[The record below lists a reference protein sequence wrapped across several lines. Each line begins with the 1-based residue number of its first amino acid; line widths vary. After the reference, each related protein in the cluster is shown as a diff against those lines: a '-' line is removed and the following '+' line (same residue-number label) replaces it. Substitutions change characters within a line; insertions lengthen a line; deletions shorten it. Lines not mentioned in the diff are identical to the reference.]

1 MKSIIP
7 YIIILVIT
15 LWNDTGYA
23 QTRNTSLDKFFTKK
37 MEKAHIVGMQ
47 AAFLKDGELQWM
59 GSYGL
64 KNYKTNERV
73 NDSTLFMIAS
83 TSKPVTA
90 LALLK
95 LYDQNLIGL
104 DNDIND
110 YLPFKISNPNFP
122 DEVITIRMLL
132 SHTTSLKDDWD
143 ILDPL
148 YTLDEGGDS
157 PISLGDFIQD
167 YFLPKGKYY
176 NREKNF
182 FNEKPGKY
190 WEYCNMGYVIVGYII
205 EQVSGK
211 TFSKYMK
218 DEIFT
223 PLHMNNSFW
232 FLKDIHHKNIARPHK
247 LPEKKSV
254 HSEPQVLKHYGYP
267 DFPDGQLRTTVSDYA
282 QILKLILNKGSVDGF
297 QFLKKETVDKFLN
310 IQFPNVNKWQAIA
323 WNYNE
328 FENWLYYLFMP
339 HLPSHTGGDPGV
351 ATVTSF
357 NPETRTGAIVFINSP
372 PTTFKG
378 GKILYLDM
386 VRKLLNEAKRE

>member
-110 YLPFKISNPNFP
+110 YLPFKI
-122 DEVITIRMLL
+122 
-132 SHTTSLKDDWD
+132 
-143 ILDPL
+143 
-148 YTLDEGGDS
+148 
-157 PISLGDFIQD
+157 
-167 YFLPKGKYY
+167 KYY

-357 NPETRTGAIVFINSP
+357 NPKTRTGAIVFINSP

>member
-1 MKSIIP
+1 
-7 YIIILVIT
+7 
-15 LWNDTGYA
+15 
-23 QTRNTSLDKFFTKK
+23 
-37 MEKAHIVGMQ
+37 MEKAHIIGMQ
-47 AAFLKDGELQWM
+47 AAFIKGGELQWM

-64 KNYKTNERV
+64 INYKTNERV

-95 LYDQNLIGL
+95 LYDQKLIGL
-104 DNDIND
+104 DDDIND
-110 YLPFKISNPNFP
+110 YLPYKISNPYFP

-132 SHTTSLKDDWD
+132 SHTASIKDDWD

-157 PISLGDFIQD
+157 PIRFGDFIQD

-182 FNEKPGKY
+182 INKKPGKY

-232 FLKDIHHKNIARPHK
+232 FLKDIHHENIARPHK
-247 LPEKKSV
+247 LPEKKWEQ
-254 HSEPQVLKHYGYP
+254 SEPQVLKHYGYP

-282 QILKLILNKGSVDGF
+282 QILKLLLDKGSIDGF
-297 QFLKKETVDKFLN
+297 QFLKKETVDKFLS
-310 IQFPNVNKWQAIA
+310 IQFPDVNKWQAIA

-351 ATVTSF
+351 ATVISF
-357 NPETRTGAIVFINSP
+357 NPKTRTGAIVFLNSP

-378 GKILYLDM
+378 GKIFYLDM
-386 VRKLLNEAKRE
+386 VKKLLKEAKR